1 MTVNLRPLLA
11 TVTVLVAT
19 SLFALFVAPLLS
31 LVPTDTAHAQE
42 QQQQRIGSS
51 TIDIAFDPGHT
62 IRKGEELN
70 FTLTF
75 GDLPNGATDLTY
87 DVDVIAS
94 NKPDIPLCEG
104 TGAGTDLELGSY
116 TGTTSTA
123 TGTIPATCPPR
134 QYVLVVTLK
143 DGSGKDIRAASGF
156 RVQEFREWDLPG
168 TTQPTSP
175 AGLWGESIDEVV
187 DGKQHIYNLLHV
199 VDSATA
205 KVYVYRVGRVI
216 DGNIDDTFTFVK
228 TYQLSGTNSPWGIA
242 SSASTTWVTNDGSDA
257 VTAYSKAD
265 PPERISADE
274 FSLSATNTAPRGI
287 ESQII
292 TEDYR
297 RVYIV
302 DSDANNVFYY
312 HYNNTPP
319 GSTTTGFTHFPE
331 SDLDIKETKS
341 PTGLFFNTFRMF
353 VADDQDDKIYAYGD
367 HPGELGFLRAP
378 EHDVNDLDRVGNS
391 DPAGV
396 WVDYTWV
403 YVVDSE
409 DKKIYAYEYPKNPY
423 EPIEIDGPAY
433 LEVPENSTTTGGLF
447 TAKDPNPRDFG
458 AEGAT
463 NSRAFLGVDTP
474 HASERIF
481 DLERTRNISS
491 STAEF
496 ELKFSTSYFRHCED
510 PNFENPKDADKDNIY
525 EMLIVGGGIHSAP
538 RAYFPLTVQIT
549 DVEPEKPY
557 FCEKPVTLRVA
568 DSKGRGHRI
577 NPPVEAV
584 KPDNDETDPIHIHS
598 LSGTDSDS
606 FRIDSSTGY
615 IIVDTDLDYDTKA
628 SYSVEVSI
636 RDGEGE
642 TQNST
647 STDIDDTVDVTIIVF
662 EGPEITGPTSKD
674 FAENDT
680 SDVATFTAT
689 NPGSEELEWSLEGD
703 DAADFT
709 IATTT
714 SGATLR
720 FATTPD
726 YEAAADDDADNDYE
740 ITVVAE
746 SGSLRGDLAVTVTV
760 TDENDAPLFSEGSS
774 TSRDVDEG
782 DQADRSV
789 GAPVT
794 ATDQD
799 ASETLTYSLGGTDA
813 SSFDIDTST
822 GQIKT
827 KDALDFDGGQKTY
840 EVTVEVRD
848 SRDADG
854 NSDTDTDDSIDV
866 TINVQAVNE
875 PPVLTGTTTFDYPE
889 NGSDPVGT
897 FTATDP
903 EGLNITWG
911 LSGDDED
918 SFTITGG
925 VLEFVTPPDHEDDD
939 YYFVIVEGSDS
950 NSTSSLQVNVYIED
964 VNETPDVT
972 GDISPEFAE
981 NGSGNVATYED
992 GDPELGTITWSLA
1005 GDNADAMDISGGD
1018 LTFNN
1023 PPDHETKDTYNVTVQ
1038 AFDGNSTGTLS
1049 VVVTVTD
1056 VNEDPEFPM
1065 ATTDRSV
1072 EENAGPNADVGL
1084 PVAADD
1090 PDVGD
1095 TLTYT
1100 LSGTD
1105 ASLFSIGADGQ
1116 ITANSSL
1123 DSDVE
1128 DTYEVTVQV
1137 HDGKAADGT
1146 PSAAIDDT
1154 VVVTIT
1160 VSDVNEPPTLTGTNT
1175 VSVAENSTTTVATY
1189 SADDPEEGTLT
1200 WDLSG
1205 DDADDFDITG
1215 GVLTFKT
1222 MPDHEAPTDEN
1233 LDSVY
1238 LVTVEIT
1245 DGNNTVTRDVTVTVT
1260 DVNEAPEFPSTE
1272 NGQRSAEENTISR
1285 QPVGAPVAAD
1295 DPDEDAVLTYILGG
1309 TDASSF
1315 DIISS
1320 SGQILT
1326 KGELDEDTKSSYSV
1340 TVSVH
1345 DGKADDGSAST
1356 TTDDSITVYITVTGI
1371 NEPPV
1376 ITGATA
1382 IEYAEND
1389 TSTVESYTATDPED
1403 DDITWSLSG
1412 ADDDDFTITQSGVL
1426 TFASVPDFETPTDSG
1441 GNNAYDVNVL
1451 AADGTSTTTHAVTV
1465 TVTNVNELPAFLDTE
1480 TGQRSVEENTPPNRP
1495 VGDRVAATDPE
1506 GDTLTYSFLNA
1517 SDADSFDINQ
1527 STGQILTKDA
1537 LDYDTK
1543 SAYNVVVAV
1552 HDGKAADG
1560 STSTSTDATVG
1571 IAIMVT
1577 NINEPP
1583 TVTGTTSTEYAEN
1596 GNALVEDYGYDDEE
1610 SDPVTW
1616 SLSGV
1621 DEDDFTITQSGGLS
1635 FASSPDFE
1643 TPTDSNTNNDYVV
1656 NVLAADGTSTTTH
1669 TVTVTVTNV
1678 NEKAAFPGDE
1688 DGERSIDENTAA
1700 GVPIGAPFTATDPDR
1715 GDTLTYI
1722 LGGSDSD
1729 LFAIGTTTGQILT
1742 KAVLDAE
1749 VRATYHVYV
1758 DVHDGKDKEGNP
1770 DTNYDATIEVTITVN
1785 DVNEPPV
1792 VSGNET
1798 PVVVENGSLAVAT
1811 YSEADPE
1818 NSTTSIWTLD
1828 GDDKADFEISDG
1840 GVLSF
1845 LAIPDFEKQSEYS
1858 VTVQNSDGHLTGEL
1872 VVTITVQDI
1881 NERGE
1886 IELSS
1891 EQPQVGTPLTAT
1903 LEDDDGSLDDI
1914 AWKWESKPA
1923 TSSTWTTVSTTTAG
1937 TATSDAYT
1945 PTADD
1950 EGNTLRITATY
1961 TDGHGPEKTV
1971 VEQPNNNVRPAP
1983 PINYPPAFAS
1993 STVGRSIAENT
2004 PAGESIGD
2012 PVTADDQNSGDILSY
2027 TLEGPDATSFDI
2039 DSGTGQLKTK
2049 SALDHEGKDT
2059 YTVTVKASDPSQ
2071 TSDTISVTITV
2082 TDENEGPNISGN
2094 NSITYTE
2101 GLLSVLETYK
2111 HNDPEGENIVWS
2123 LGTIL
2128 DEDDFTITNGELRFA
2143 APPDVENP
2151 TDRDQDN
2158 VYYAMV
2164 KVTDGDFEDE
2174 LLVTVVVVD
2183 TNEGPEFPSATTSRD
2198 VEENTSAGNEVGS
2211 PVGATDPE
2219 RDTLT
2224 YSLDGSDASHFDIA
2238 TSTGQILT
2246 KSTLDFENGRK
2257 TYSVTVSVTDSKNP
2271 NGVADPRVDATID
2284 VTINVTDE
2292 DEAPVLTG
2300 ATSTSAR
2307 ENATGTIATYS
2318 APDPEGATT
2327 TFSVHG
2333 DASGFSI
2340 TKHGGVL
2347 SIDGAPDY
2355 ESQDT
2360 YQITVRASDGQ
2371 NISDLDVTVNVT
2383 NEDEP
2388 GVVTLSP
2395 ASPEVGFQVNA
2406 SLTDPDLNISGVSW
2420 RWHRSTDKS
2429 GWHAITGQSGS
2440 GYTPVDADEGN
2451 YLRATATYDDEQGIG
2466 KSAHAISDSKVPA
2479 VNSRP
2484 SFSPNIVREVN
2495 ENTGPNQPIGDPV
2508 AAMNDET
2515 EDTLVYELGGLN
2527 DDMFGFSTSTGQL
2540 FTKAPLDFEGEK
2552 NSYTVTISVS
2562 DGKNANNDV
2571 DPSTDDTITVTV
2583 NVKNVDEAP
2592 EISGD
2597 EVVSFNENATG
2608 TIATY
2613 TATDPEGHSYSWDLS
2628 GADSTAF
2635 DISGGNLTF
2644 KSPPNYESKS
2654 EYEVTIEATDSR
2666 NTGTLDVTVN
2676 IVNMDEDGSVT
2687 LSSRQPQV
2695 EATLTATLSDP
2706 DEGIS
2711 TLTWT
2716 WETAT
2721 SSDWT
2726 EVRTATSS
2734 SGVTD
2739 RYTPVEGDVGKSIR
2753 VTVSYTDGHSSG
2765 KSATVTSAN
2774 QAEEKPPTNF
2784 APIFPPTTDTQLS
2797 VPENT
2802 GKGEDIGSPVTATDD
2817 NNDDLTYKLG
2827 GQDAASFDI
2836 DASNGQLKTKAA
2848 LDHENND
2855 TYTVTVT
2862 ATDPSNEEATVT
2874 VTITVNDVNEPPT
2887 LSVSSNSISYP
2898 ENDTRAVATFTVSDP
2913 EGDDVTLSPKGTDGT
2928 HFRPSGTEIHFN
2940 ALPDYESPLDADGD
2954 RVYHVTV
2961 VADDKNSTSSINIT
2975 VTVTNV
2981 NEPPQFPNGDTGT
2994 RSVTENTAA
3003 GQNVGAPVSASDPEK
3018 DALTYTLSGTDAGH
3032 FEISATTG
3040 QILAKSELDYEGRKS
3055 YEVTVSVRDNKNV
3068 DGQTD
3073 AVTDD
3078 EIDITINVIGE
3089 NEAPVITGATS
3100 TNFAENGT
3108 RAVAS
3113 YTGRDPEGGTVYW
3126 TVLGTDSAYFA
3137 ITNGG
3142 VLSFDP
3148 APDYEDPDDSE
3159 VNNVYHV
3166 TVQASDGNNINRL
3179 NMTVTVTNVEEPGE
3193 VELSSVQPQVVTALT
3208 ATLDDPDEVT
3218 SAVTWSWQR
3227 SRVGSKS
3234 SWSTI
3239 SGATSDSYT
3248 PVAGDVGRYLRATAS
3263 YDDGYSTGKSASAV
3277 SENTVRAVP
3286 VNNDPPRFLTSFE
3299 RRSVDENTAPGQ
3311 NIGDPVEA
3319 IDDPADNL
3327 TYWLDGTNSGMFSI
3341 VRSTGQLQ
3349 TRMPLDYESKVSY
3362 SVTVIAADP
3371 SNATTSVPVTIAV
3384 VNVDEAPVA
3393 VDDTASATEDG
3404 SAVTIDVLAN
3414 DSDPEGMQ
3422 LSLTAVTQ
3430 PANGS
3435 AVMVGTN
3442 VEYTPSAGYYGSDT
3456 FTYTVSDVNSNS
3468 SIGNVTISVAADS
3481 DPTVQ
3486 TDTIAIQFIPID
3498 GGGERILLSDYFS
3511 DPDEGQP
3518 PYQATTSDA
3527 TIATVEVSEGYL
3539 TITPVGIGVA
3549 TTTLTVSDTP
3559 GIKQEFRV
3567 VVFRPVVERTDTETV
3582 HIVDP
3587 DVETTLVSEDEVLSV
3602 LFQAGARDQ
3611 FFQVAIDAKSNNC
3624 GIEAPIDH
3632 QHICVL
3638 VDLFDLGA
3646 ESIEESL
3653 NQDSTLDVMLDQSQY
3668 AAVAA
3673 DVASGDFQMWKGHG
3687 PTDVSWD
3694 QIQPCPNPVGSDEC
3708 YELTAD
3714 QNGNGGTITVYN
3726 IAGFSEFAAGSDQ
3739 PTEPPTTTPPPTTGG
3754 GGSGGGS
3761 GGSGSS
3767 GSGGSTGSSSRTRY
3781 ETSGN
3786 QTPQIFGQTNV
3797 TFNENSID
3805 PVATYNAED
3814 PEDDDLTWSLLGYDR
3829 SKFRISQEGV
3839 LSFRSPPDYE
3849 TPEGRQG
3856 NTYWVILQA
3865 EDDGRPSEY
3874 DVHNVRVT
3882 VTQVNELGELSG
3894 DAELSLPENST
3905 DAIAQ
3910 YLVDDPEKGTITWTL
3925 TGSDAGA
3932 FQIDEQGNL
3941 SPLAALDFETPASS
3955 DETSV
3960 HSLKVTATDNGEPEL
3975 SVDMDVSVTIT
3986 NVNEA
3991 PLVDGIPGV
4000 GLGSDEQPWLIDL
4013 GMYFTDPDGDDL
4025 GYDFSGDN
4033 ITDVALAHLEDSTLS
4048 IDPVSGGDVSFY
4060 VVATDAG
4067 GLSAVTSVTVSVT
4080 EPEPVPT
4087 PAPAVIVPAP
4097 VSTPAP
4103 VVVVPVPTPTVP
4115 EPAIVAPE
4123 PEPTFAP
4130 LPPLVERRI
4139 SNQTQESDP
4148 VSKVIVAFAI
4158 EPVDEPMA
4166 EVSLPPAVETP
4177 APQKTSPVDEDAD
4190 GHSPAPL
4197 TASVDGSGGGIS
4209 VWLWALLTM
4218 MAMATTGYAVRM
4230 YVIHRM

>member
-42 QQQQRIGSS
+42 HPQQRIGSS
-51 TIDIAFDPGHT
+51 TIDIAFDPSHT

-75 GDLPNGATDLTY
+75 GGLPSGATDLTY
-87 DVDVIAS
+87 DVDVIS
-94 NKPDIPLCEG
+94 SSKPDIPLCEG

-116 TGTTSTA
+116 TGATATA

-199 VDSATA
+199 VDSETGT
-205 KVYVYRVGRVI
+205 VYVYRVGRVI

-242 SSASTTWVTNDGSDA
+242 SSASTTWVTNDSSDA

-265 PPERISADE
+265 PPEQISADE

-287 ESQII
+287 ESHII
-292 TEDYR
+292 NEDYR

-319 GSTTTGFTHFPE
+319 GSTTSGFTHFPE

-367 HPGELGFLRAP
+367 HPGELGFRRAP

-474 HASERIF
+474 YASERIF
-481 DLERTRNISS
+481 DLDKTRDIST

-496 ELKFSTSYFRHCED
+496 ELKFSTNYIRHCED
-510 PNFENPKDADKDNIY
+510 PNFENPKDANKDNIY
-525 EMLIVGGGIHSAP
+525 EMLIVGGGIFSAP
-538 RAYFPLTVQIT
+538 RSYFPLTVQIT
-549 DVEPEKPY
+549 DVEPEAPY
-557 FCEKPVTLRVA
+557 FCEKPVTLKVA
-568 DSKGRGHRI
+568 DSKPRGHNI

-584 KPDNDETDPIHIHS
+584 NPDGDDTHIYS
-598 LSGTDSDS
+598 LGGEDASS
-606 FRIDSSTGY
+606 FYIGRSTGY
-615 IIVDTDLDYDTKA
+615 IHVDTDLDYETKA
-628 SYSVEVSI
+628 SYTVEVSI

-703 DAADFT
+703 DAGDFT

-720 FATTPD
+720 FASTPD
-726 YEAAADDDADNDYE
+726 YENAADDDTDNDYE

-746 SGSLRGDLAVTVTV
+746 SGSLRGDLEVTVTV
-760 TDENDAPLFSEGSS
+760 TDENDAPSFSEGSS
-774 TSRDVDEG
+774 TSRNVDEG

-799 ASETLTYSLGGTDA
+799 ASDTLTYSLGGTDA
-813 SSFDIDTST
+813 SSFDIDSST
-822 GQIKT
+822 GQIET

-848 SRDADG
+848 SRDAHG

-875 PPVLTGTTTFDYPE
+875 PPVLTGTSTFDYLE
-889 NGSDPVGT
+889 NSSGPVGT

-903 EGLNITWG
+903 ESEATIVWG

-918 SFTITGG
+918 DFSISSG
-925 VLEFVTPPDHEDDD
+925 VLSFVTTPDYEEKIR
-939 YYFVIVEGSDS
+939 YFVIVEASDG

-964 VNETPDVT
+964 VNEKPTVSGDTSPD
-972 GDISPEFAE
+972 FAE
-981 NGSGNVATYED
+981 NGSGIVETYTAD
-992 GDPELGTITWSLA
+992 DPEGVTVTWSLS
-1005 GDNADAMDISGGD
+1005 GSDADGMDISGGD

-1023 PPDHETKDTYNVTVQ
+1023 PPDHETKDTNNVTVQ

-1072 EENAGPNADVGL
+1072 EENAGPNAVVGL
-1084 PVAADD
+1084 PVVADD
-1090 PDVGD
+1090 PDD
-1095 TLTYT
+1095 DATLTYS
-1100 LSGTD
+1100 LSGAD
-1105 ASLFSIGADGQ
+1105 ASSFTIDGSGQ
-1116 ITANSSL
+1116 IKAVSSL

-1128 DTYEVTVQV
+1128 DTYVVTVDV
-1137 HDGKAADGT
+1137 HDGKAADGS
-1146 PSAAIDDT
+1146 PSTSTDDT
-1154 VVVTIT
+1154 IVVTIT
-1160 VSDVNEPPTLTGTNT
+1160 VSDVNEPPTLTGTTT
-1175 VSVAENSTTTVATY
+1175 VSIAENSGTTVATY
-1189 SADDPEEGTLT
+1189 SADDPEGGTPMWTLA
-1200 WDLSG
+1200 G
-1205 DDADDFDITG
+1205 DDKDAFDITG
-1215 GVLTFKT
+1215 GVLTFKAE
-1222 MPDHEAPTDEN
+1222 PNHEAPTDADT
-1233 LDSVY
+1233 DSVY
-1238 LVTVEIT
+1238 LVTVEAS
-1245 DGNNTVTRDVTVTVT
+1245 DGNTKVTLDVTVTVS
-1260 DVNEAPEFPSTE
+1260 DVNEAPAFPTTE
-1272 NGQRSAEENTISR
+1272 NVQRSVVENTNSG
-1285 QPVGAPVAAD
+1285 QHVGAPVAAD
-1295 DPDEDAVLTYILGG
+1295 DPDVDAVLTYTLSG

-1315 DIISS
+1315 DINSL

-1326 KGELDEDTKSSYSV
+1326 KDALDADTKSSYTV

-1345 DGKADDGSAST
+1345 DGKADDGSVST
-1356 TTDDSITVYITVTGI
+1356 TTDASKPVTITVTGI
-1371 NEPPV
+1371 NEPPEV
-1376 ITGATA
+1376 TGSTA
-1382 IEYAEND
+1382 IEYAEDD
-1389 TSTVESYTATDPED
+1389 TSTVETYTATDPERGQ
-1403 DDITWSLSG
+1403 ITWGLSG
-1412 ADDDDFTITQSGVL
+1412 TDEDDFTITQSGDL
-1426 TFASVPDFETPTDSG
+1426 EFASDPDFETPTDNG
-1441 GNNAYDVNVL
+1441 GDNVYDVNVL
-1451 AADGTSTTTHAVTV
+1451 AGDGTSTSTHAVTV
-1465 TVTNVNELPAFLDTE
+1465 TVTNVNEPPAFPSTE
-1480 TGQRSVEENTPPNRP
+1480 TGNRSVVENTISGQP
-1495 VGDRVAATDPE
+1495 VGDPVAAVDPDE
-1506 GDTLTYSFLNA
+1506 DAVLTYTLSGDDA
-1517 SDADSFDINQ
+1517 SSFDIV
-1527 STGQILTKDA
+1527 SSSGQIQTKDD
-1537 LDYDTK
+1537 LDADTK
-1543 SAYNVVVAV
+1543 ANYVVVVLV

-1560 STSTSTDATVG
+1560 SESTSVDDQVVVSITVTDV
-1571 IAIMVT
+1571 
-1577 NINEPP
+1577 NEPP
-1583 TVTGTTSTEYAEN
+1583 TVTGATSTEYAEN
-1596 GNALVEDYGYDDEE
+1596 GDAVVEYYGYDDEE

-1643 TPTDSNTNNDYVV
+1643 TPTDSGPNNVY
-1656 NVLAADGTSTTTH
+1656 NVTILVADGTSTTTH
-1669 TVTVTVTNV
+1669 AVTVTVTDV
-1678 NEKAAFPGDE
+1678 NEPPAFPDSE
-1688 DGERSIDENTAA
+1688 DGERDVNENTIA
-1700 GVPIGAPFTATDPDR
+1700 GTNIGDPVRAIDPDY

-1722 LGGSDSD
+1722 LDSAGAEFFD
-1729 LFAIGTTTGQILT
+1729 IDEETGQLKT
-1742 KAVLDAE
+1742 KADLNFE
-1749 VRATYHVYV
+1749 GTPTYYVYV
-1758 DVHDGKDKEGNP
+1758 DVHDGKDDNGSVS
-1770 DTNYDATIEVTITVN
+1770 TTTDAYIYVTITVN

-1792 VSGNET
+1792 VTGDEAPEVIENVGLDVET
-1798 PVVVENGSLAVAT
+1798 YFAD
-1811 YSEADPE
+1811 DPE
-1818 NSTTSIWTLD
+1818 NSTTSTWTLD
-1828 GDDKADFEISDG
+1828 GEDKAAFEIDEF

-1845 LAIPDFEKQSEYS
+1845 LATPNYEAQSKYS
-1858 VTVQNSDGHLTGEL
+1858 LTVQNSDGQLTGEL
-1872 VVTITVQDI
+1872 AVIITVQNFD
-1881 NERGE
+1881 ERGE

-1891 EQPQVGTPLTAT
+1891 EQPQVDTALTAT

-1914 AWKWESKPA
+1914 AWKWESYSA
-1923 TSSTWTTVSTTTAG
+1923 TTTTWTTVSTSTTG
-1937 TATSDAYT
+1937 NTASNSYT
-1945 PTADD
+1945 PVAED

-1961 TDGHGPEKTV
+1961 TDGHGPEKTL
-1971 VEQPNNNVRPAP
+1971 VEQPNQSVRPAP

-1993 STVGRSIAENT
+1993 STVSRNIGENT
-2004 PAGESIGD
+2004 SAGESIGE
-2012 PVTADDQNSGDILSY
+2012 PVTAEDPNSGDILSY
-2027 TLEGPDATSFDI
+2027 ALEGPDADSFNI
-2039 DSGTGQLKTK
+2039 DSGTGQLETK
-2049 SALDHEGKDT
+2049 AALDYEGKKT

-2224 YSLDGSDASHFDIA
+2224 YSLDGSDSSHFDIA

-2246 KSTLDFENGRK
+2246 KAALDFENGRK
-2257 TYSVTVSVTDSKNP
+2257 TYSVTVSVTDSKDP
-2271 NGVADPRVDATID
+2271 NGAPNSVEDASIE

-2300 ATSTSAR
+2300 ATSTSAT
-2307 ENATGTIATYS
+2307 ENVTGTITTYS

-2327 TFSVHG
+2327 TWSIYG
-2333 DASGFSI
+2333 DVTDFSI
-2340 TKHGGVL
+2340 SDDGVL
-2347 SIDGAPDY
+2347 STDNALDY
-2355 ESQDT
+2355 EDQDT
-2360 YQITVRASDGQ
+2360 YQITVRASDNQ
-2371 NISDLDVTVNVT
+2371 NIAELDVTVTVT
-2383 NEDEP
+2383 NVEEP

-2395 ASPEVGFQVNA
+2395 TSPEVGTPVNA
-2406 SLTDPDLNISGVSW
+2406 SLTDPDRLVSITSW
-2420 RWHRSTDKS
+2420 AWHRSTDKNS
-2429 GWHAITGQSGS
+2429 SNWTLIDGATGSA
-2440 GYTPVDADEGN
+2440 YTPVDDDEGN
-2451 YLRATATYDDEQGIG
+2451 YLRAAVSYEDDHGTGKNASGAT
-2466 KSAHAISDSKVPA
+2466 DSKVPT

-2495 ENTGPNQPIGDPV
+2495 ENTESNQPIGDPV
-2508 AAMNDET
+2508 TAMNDEDD
-2515 EDTLVYELGGLN
+2515 DTLVYELGGA
-2527 DDMFGFSTSTGQL
+2527 DADAFDFSTSTGQL
-2540 FTKAPLDFEGEK
+2540 MTKDDLDFETK
-2552 NSYTVTISVS
+2552 PSYTVTISVS
-2562 DGKNANNDV
+2562 DGRNANNDV

-2592 EISGD
+2592 EIRGD
-2597 EVVSFNENATG
+2597 EVVSFIESATG

-2739 RYTPVEGDVGKSIR
+2739 RYTPVEADVGKSVR

-2765 KSATVTSAN
+2765 KSETVTSAN
-2774 QAEEKPPTNF
+2774 QVEEKPPTNA
-2784 APIFPPTTDTQLS
+2784 APTFPPTTDTQLS

-2802 GKGEDIGSPVTATDD
+2802 GEGENIGSPVTATDG
-2817 NNDDLTYKLG
+2817 NNDNLNYRLG

-2836 DASNGQLKTKAA
+2836 DASSGQLKTKTA
-2848 LDHENND
+2848 LDHEDKD
-2855 TYTVTVT
+2855 TYAVTVT
-2862 ATDPSNEEATVT
+2862 ASDPSNEEATVT
-2874 VTITVNDVNEPPT
+2874 VTITVTDVNEPPS
-2887 LSVSSNSISYP
+2887 LSLSTTDLSYP
-2898 ENDTRAVATFTVSDP
+2898 ENDDRPVATFTTSDP
-2913 EGDDVTLSPKGTDGT
+2913 EDDDITLVPKGDDGKL
-2928 HFRPSGTEIHFN
+2928 FRFSGTELHFN
-2940 ALPDYESPLDADGD
+2940 ALPDFETLLDADNDG
-2954 RVYHVTV
+2954 VYRVTV
-2961 VADDKNSTSSINIT
+2961 VADDKNSTTTLEVT
-2975 VTVTNV
+2975 VKVTNV

-3003 GQNVGAPVSASDPEK
+3003 GQNVGAPVSASDPEG
-3018 DALTYTLSGTDAGH
+3018 DSLTYTLSGTDAGH
-3032 FEISATTG
+3032 FDINASTG

-3055 YEVTVSVRDNKNV
+3055 YSVMVSVRDNKNV

-3073 AVTDD
+3073 AVNDD
-3078 EIDITINVIGE
+3078 DIEITINVIGE

-3137 ITNGG
+3137 VTNDG

-3159 VNNVYHV
+3159 RNNVYHV

-3179 NMTVTVTNVEEPGE
+3179 DMTVTVTNVEEPGE
-3193 VELSSVQPQVVTALT
+3193 VELSSVQPQVDTALT

-3227 SRVGSKS
+3227 SRAGSKS
-3234 SWSTI
+3234 SWSNI

-3248 PVAGDVGRYLRATAS
+3248 PVTGDVGRYLRATAS
-3263 YDDGYSTGKSASAV
+3263 YDDGYSTGKNASAV

-3299 RRSVDENTAPGQ
+3299 RRSVNENTAPGQ

-3327 TYWLDGTNSGMFSI
+3327 TYWLDGTNAGMFSI

-3393 VDDTASATEDG
+3393 VDDTAIATEDG
-3404 SAVTIDVLAN
+3404 AAVTIDVLAN

-3435 AVMVGTN
+3435 AVMVGAN
-3442 VEYTPSAGYYGSDT
+3442 VEYTPSAGYYGADT

-3511 DPDEGQP
+3511 DPDEGHP

-3559 GIKQEFRV
+3559 GINQEFRV
-3567 VVFRPVVERTDTETV
+3567 VVFRPVVERTDSETV
-3582 HIVDP
+3582 FIVDP
-3587 DVETTLVSEDEVLSV
+3587 AIETTLVSKNEALSV
-3602 LFQAGARDQ
+3602 LFQAGSRDQ
-3611 FFQVAIDAKSNNC
+3611 FFQVAIDAQSNNC
-3624 GIEAPIDH
+3624 GVEAPIGH
-3632 QHICVL
+3632 QHVCVL

-3646 ESIEESL
+3646 QSIEESL
-3653 NQDSTLDVMLDQSQY
+3653 NQNSTLHVTLNQALFD
-3668 AAVAA
+3668 AIEA

-3694 QIQPCPNPVGSDEC
+3694 EIDECPDPRGTGEC
-3708 YELTAD
+3708 YELTA
-3714 QNGNGGTITVYN
+3714 NPNGGGKITVYN
-3726 IAGFSEFAAGSDQ
+3726 IAGFSEFAAGSDE
-3739 PTEPPTTTPPPTTGG
+3739 PAEPPTTTPPPTTGG

-3767 GSGGSTGSSSRTRY
+3767 GGGGSTGSSSRTRY

-3797 TFNENSID
+3797 TFSENGTD
-3805 PVATYNAED
+3805 PVATYIAED
-3814 PEDDDLTWSLLGYDR
+3814 ADDDDLTWSLLGYDR

-3839 LSFRSPPDYE
+3839 LSFRNPPDYE

-3894 DAELSLPENST
+3894 DAELSLRENSI
-3905 DAIAQ
+3905 DAITKYQ
-3910 YLVDDPEKGTITWTL
+3910 VDDPEKGTITWML
-3925 TGSDAGA
+3925 SGPDAGA

-3941 SPLAALDFETPASS
+3941 SPTAALDFETPASS
-3955 DETSV
+3955 DDTNV
-3960 HSLKVTATDNGEPEL
+3960 HALKITATDNGEPEL
-3975 SVDMDVSVTIT
+3975 SVDMDVSITIT

-4000 GLGSDEQPWLIDL
+4000 DLGSDEQPWLIDL
-4013 GMYFTDPDGDDL
+4013 GMYFSDPDGDDL

-4139 SNQTQESDP
+4139 RNQTQDSDP

-4177 APQKTSPVDEDAD
+4177 APQKTSPVDEDEA

-4209 VWLWALLTM
+4209 VWLWALLTL

>member
-75 GDLPNGATDLTY
+75 GGLPSGATDLTY

-94 NKPDIPLCEG
+94 NRPDIPLCEG
-104 TGAGTDLELGSY
+104 TGAGPDLKLGSY

-168 TTQPTSP
+168 TQPTSP

-187 DGKQHIYNLLHV
+187 NGKQHIYNLLHV
-199 VDSATA
+199 VDSETGT
-205 KVYVYRVGRVI
+205 VYVYRVGRVI

-228 TYQLSGTNSPWGIA
+228 TYQLSGTNVPWGIA
-242 SSASTTWVTNDGSDA
+242 SSESTTWVTNDGSDA

-265 PPERISADE
+265 PPEQISADE

-287 ESQII
+287 EFDFV
-292 TEDYR
+292 TDDYR

-302 DSDANNVFYY
+302 DSDANKVFYY
-312 HYNNTPP
+312 HYNNT
-319 GSTTTGFTHFPE
+319 GSTTPGFTHFPE
-331 SDLDIKETKS
+331 SDLPLHIENTS

-353 VADDQDDKIYAYGD
+353 VADDQDDKIYAYGE
-367 HPGELGFLRAP
+367 HPGEEGIRRAP

-403 YVVDSE
+403 YVVDSVG
-409 DKKIYAYEYPKNPY
+409 KKIYAYEYPDYPY
-423 EPIEIDGPAY
+423 EPMEINGPAY
-433 LEVPENSTTTGGLF
+433 LTVPENSTTTGGLF
-447 TAKDPNPRDFG
+447 TATDPNPRDFG
-458 AEGAT
+458 DTAT
-463 NSRAFLGVDTP
+463 RSRAHLGIDTP

-481 DLERTRNISS
+481 DLEKTNNISS
-491 STAEF
+491 SKAEF
-496 ELKFSTSYFRHCED
+496 ELKFSTNYIRHCED
-510 PNFENPKDADKDNIY
+510 PNFENPKDANKDNIY

-549 DVEPEKPY
+549 DVEPEAPY

-568 DSKGRGHRI
+568 DSKGRGHPI

-584 KPDNDETDPIHIHS
+584 NPDGDQKHIYS
-598 LSGTDSDS
+598 LGGTDSDS
-606 FRIDSSTGY
+606 FRIATSTGY
-615 IIVDTDLDYDTKA
+615 IIVDTELDYATKA
-628 SYSVEVSI
+628 SYLVEVSI
-636 RDGEGE
+636 RDDEGQ
-642 TQNST
+642 TQNSI
-647 STDIDDTVDVTIIVF
+647 STAIDDTVEVTIEVF
-662 EGPEITGPTSKD
+662 EGPEIDGPTSKD

-703 DAADFT
+703 DAGDFT

-760 TDENDAPLFSEGSS
+760 TDENDAPEFSEGSS
-774 TSRDVDEG
+774 TSRNVDEG

-813 SSFDIDTST
+813 SSFDIDSST

-827 KDALDFDGGQKTY
+827 KDALDFDGGKRTY

-848 SRDADG
+848 SRDVDG
-854 NSDTDTDDSIDV
+854 NADTVTDDTIDV

-875 PPVLTGTTTFDYPE
+875 SPVLTGTSTFDYLE

-903 EGLNITWG
+903 EGEATIVWG

-918 SFTITGG
+918 DFSISSG
-925 VLEFVTPPDHEDDD
+925 VLSFVTTPDYEEKIR
-939 YYFVIVEGSDS
+939 YFVIVEASDG

-964 VNETPDVT
+964 VNEKPTVSGDTSPD
-972 GDISPEFAE
+972 FAE
-981 NGSGNVATYED
+981 NGSGIVETYTAD
-992 GDPELGTITWSLA
+992 DPEGVTVTWSLS
-1005 GDNADAMDISGGD
+1005 GSDADGMDISGGD

-1128 DTYEVTVQV
+1128 DTYEVTIQV
-1137 HDGKAADGT
+1137 HDGKATDGT
-1146 PSAAIDDT
+1146 PSSDIDDT

-1160 VSDVNEPPTLTGTNT
+1160 VSDVNEPPTLTGTTT

-1189 SADDPEEGTLT
+1189 SADDPEGVTLL
-1200 WDLSG
+1200 WDLLG

-1215 GVLTFKT
+1215 GVLTFKSV
-1222 MPDHEAPTDEN
+1222 PDHEAPTDADTN
-1233 LDSVY
+1233 SVY
-1238 LVTVEIT
+1238 LVTVKVT
-1245 DGNNTVTRDVTVTVT
+1245 DGNHNVELNVTVTVT
-1260 DVNEAPEFPSTE
+1260 DVNEAPAFPSTE
-1272 NGQRSAEENTISR
+1272 TGNRSVVENTRSGE
-1285 QPVGAPVAAD
+1285 PVGAPVAAD
-1295 DPDEDAVLTYILGG
+1295 DPDENAVLTYILSGA
-1309 TDASSF
+1309 DASSF
-1315 DIISS
+1315 DIGSS

-1326 KGELDEDTKSSYSV
+1326 KDELDEDTKSTYLV
-1340 TVSVH
+1340 TVEVH
-1345 DGKADDGSAST
+1345 DGKAVDGSPST
-1356 TTDDSITVYITVTGI
+1356 TTDAYKDVTITVTGI
-1371 NEPPV
+1371 NEPPEV
-1376 ITGATA
+1376 TGSTA

-1389 TSTVESYTATDPED
+1389 TSTVETYTATDPERGQ
-1403 DDITWSLSG
+1403 ITWGLSG
-1412 ADDDDFTITQSGVL
+1412 TDEDDFTITQSGVL
-1426 TFASVPDFETPTDSG
+1426 TFASDPDFETPTDNG
-1441 GNNAYDVNVL
+1441 GDNVYDVNVL
-1451 AADGTSTTTHAVTV
+1451 AGDGTSTTTHAVIV
-1465 TVTNVNELPAFLDTE
+1465 TVTNVNEPPAFPDTGSVE
-1480 TGQRSVEENTPPNRP
+1480 RSVEENTLSGRN
-1495 VGDRVAATDPE
+1495 VGAPVAATDPE
-1506 GDTLTYSFLNA
+1506 KDSLTYTLSGN
-1517 SDADSFDINQ
+1517 DADSFDINP
-1527 STGQILTKDA
+1527 STGQILTKDP
-1537 LDYDTK
+1537 LDADTT
-1543 SAYNVVVAV
+1543 ANYIVIVVV
-1552 HDGKAADG
+1552 HDGKGADG
-1560 STSTSTDATVG
+1560 SESTSVDDQVVVSITVTD
-1571 IAIMVT
+1571 
-1577 NINEPP
+1577 INERP

-1596 GNALVEDYGYDDEE
+1596 GDAVVEDYEYDDQEG
-1610 SDPVTW
+1610 DTVTW
-1616 SLSGV
+1616 SLSGD
-1621 DEDDFTITQSGGLS
+1621 DEDDFSISQSGELE
-1635 FASSPDFE
+1635 FASSPDYE
-1643 TPTDSNTNNDYVV
+1643 DPTDSNRQNDYVV
-1656 NVLAADGTSTTTH
+1656 NVLAFDGTGTTTYP
-1669 TVTVTVTNV
+1669 VAVNVTNV
-1678 NEKAAFPGDE
+1678 NEKPAFLSPE
-1688 DGERSIDENTAA
+1688 DGQRSIDENTAA
-1700 GVPIGAPFTATDPDR
+1700 GVPIGAPFTATDPDN
-1715 GDTLTYI
+1715 GDTLTYV
-1722 LGGSDSD
+1722 LDSTVAEF
-1729 LFAIGTTTGQILT
+1729 FAIGTTTGQILT
-1742 KAVLDAE
+1742 KAGLDAE
-1749 VRATYHVYV
+1749 GRSTYTFYI
-1758 DVHDGKDKEGNP
+1758 DVHDGKDEEGNP
-1770 DTNYDATIEVTITVN
+1770 DTYFDATIDVTITVN
-1785 DVNEPPV
+1785 DVNEPPA

-1798 PVVVENGSLAVAT
+1798 PDVVENVSLTVGT
-1811 YSEADPE
+1811 YTADDPE

-1828 GDDKADFEISDG
+1828 GEDKAAFEIDEFG
-1840 GVLSF
+1840 ALSF
-1845 LAIPDFEKQSEYS
+1845 LATPNYEAQSEYS
-1858 VTVQNSDGHLTGEL
+1858 VTVQYSDGQLTGEL
-1872 VVTITVQDI
+1872 AVIITVQNFD
-1881 NERGE
+1881 ERGE

-1891 EQPQVGTPLTAT
+1891 EQPQVDTALTAT

-1923 TSSTWTTVSTTTAG
+1923 TSSAWTTVSTSTTG
-1937 TATSDAYT
+1937 STASNSYT
-1945 PTADD
+1945 PTESD
-1950 EGNTLRITATY
+1950 EGNDLRITVTY
-1961 TDGHGPEKTV
+1961 TDGHGSGKDV
-1971 VEQPNNNVRPAP
+1971 VEQPSNSVRPAP
-1983 PINYPPAFAS
+1983 EENYPPAFAS
-1993 STVGRSIAENT
+1993 SAVSRSIAENT
-2004 PAGESIGD
+2004 SAGESIGD
-2012 PVTADDQNSGDILSY
+2012 PVTADDPNNGDILSY
-2027 TLEGPDATSFDI
+2027 ALEGPDAASFDI
-2039 DSGTGQLKTK
+2039 DSGTGQLKTRA
-2049 SALDHEGKDT
+2049 ALDHEGKNT

-2071 TSDTISVTITV
+2071 TSDTITVTITV
-2082 TDENEGPNISGN
+2082 TNVNEGPDIRGN
-2094 NSITYTE
+2094 NSTTYTE
-2101 GLLSVLETYK
+2101 GLLSVVETYK

-2158 VYYAMV
+2158 MYYVLV
-2164 KVTDGDFEDE
+2164 KVTDGEFEDE
-2174 LLVTVVVVD
+2174 LVVTVVVVD
-2183 TNEGPEFPSATTSRD
+2183 TNEGPEFPGATTSRA
-2198 VEENTSAGNEVGS
+2198 VSENTSAGNDVGS
-2211 PVGATDPE
+2211 PVSASDPE
-2219 RDTLT
+2219 RDILT
-2224 YSLDGSDASHFDIA
+2224 YSLGGTDAGHFDIS

-2246 KSTLDFENGRK
+2246 KSDLDYESGTK
-2257 TYSVTVSVTDSKNP
+2257 SYSVTVSVTDSKDP
-2271 NGVADPRVDATID
+2271 NGAPNSLEDASIE
-2284 VTINVTDE
+2284 VTINVIDE

-2300 ATSTSAR
+2300 ATSTKAT
-2307 ENATGTIATYS
+2307 ENTTGPIATYS

-2327 TFSVHG
+2327 TWSIYG
-2333 DASGFSI
+2333 DVTDFSI
-2340 TKHGGVL
+2340 SDDGVL
-2347 SIDGAPDY
+2347 STDNALDY
-2355 ESQDT
+2355 EDQDT
-2360 YQITVRASDGQ
+2360 YQITVHASDNQ
-2371 NISDLDVTVNVT
+2371 NNAELDVTVNVS
-2383 NEDEP
+2383 NVEEP

-2395 ASPEVGFQVNA
+2395 TAPEVGTPVNA
-2406 SLTDPDLNISGVSW
+2406 SLTDPDRLVSITSW
-2420 RWHRSTDKS
+2420 AWHRSTDNNS
-2429 GWHAITGQSGS
+2429 SNWTLIDGATGSA
-2440 GYTPVDADEGN
+2440 YTPVDADEDN
-2451 YLRATATYDDEQGIG
+2451 YLRATASYEDDHGAG
-2466 KSAHAISDSKVPA
+2466 KNASGATDSKVPA

-2508 AAMNDET
+2508 TAMNDET
-2515 EDTLVYELGGLN
+2515 EDTLVYELDG
-2527 DDMFGFSTSTGQL
+2527 DDAASFDFSTSTGQL
-2540 FTKAPLDFEGEK
+2540 MTKDDLDFETK
-2552 NSYTVTISVS
+2552 PSYTVTISVS
-2562 DGKNANNDV
+2562 DGKNANNEV
-2571 DPSTDDTITVTV
+2571 DLSTDDAITVTV

-2592 EISGD
+2592 VISGD
-2597 EVVSFNENATG
+2597 QVVDFNENATA
-2608 TIATY
+2608 TVATY
-2613 TATDPEGHSYSWDLS
+2613 TAADPEEHSISWDLS
-2628 GADSTAF
+2628 GTDSSAF
-2635 DISGGNLTF
+2635 EISGGNLSF
-2644 KSPPNYESKS
+2644 KSPPD
-2654 EYEVTIEATDSR
+2654 YEVKPTYQVTIVATDSR
-2666 NTGTLDVTVN
+2666 NPGTLDVTVN
-2676 IVNMDEDGSVT
+2676 IVNMDEAGSVT

-2706 DEGIS
+2706 DKGIS

-2721 SSDWT
+2721 SSDWN

-2739 RYTPVEGDVGKSIR
+2739 SYTPVEGDVGKSIR

-2784 APIFPPTTDTQLS
+2784 APTFPPTTDTQLS

-2802 GKGEDIGSPVTATDD
+2802 SEGEDIGSPVTAADD
-2817 NNDDLTYKLG
+2817 NNDDLSYTLG

-2836 DASNGQLKTKAA
+2836 DSSSGQLKTKAT
-2848 LDHENND
+2848 LDHED
-2855 TYTVTVT
+2855 KDSYTVSVT
-2862 ATDPSNEEATVT
+2862 ATDPSNEEATIT
-2874 VTITVNDVNEPPT
+2874 VTITVTDVNEPPI
-2887 LSVSSNSISYP
+2887 LSVSSDSISYP
-2898 ENDTRAVATFTVSDP
+2898 ENDTRAVATITVSDP
-2913 EGDDVTLSPKGTDGT
+2913 EGDDVTLTPKGTDGT
-2928 HFRPSGTEIHFN
+2928 HFRPNGTEIHFN

-2961 VADDKNSTSSINIT
+2961 VADDKNSTSSIDIT

-3055 YEVTVSVRDNKNV
+3055 YEVTVSVRDNLNV
-3068 DGQTD
+3068 DGNSD
-3073 AVTDD
+3073 AVNDD

-3126 TVLGTDSAYFA
+3126 TVLGTGSAYFA

-3148 APDYEDPDDSE
+3148 APDYEDTDDSDR
-3159 VNNVYHV
+3159 NNVYHV

-3179 NMTVTVTNVEEPGE
+3179 DMTVTVTNVEEPGE
-3193 VELSSVQPQVVTALT
+3193 VELSSVQPQVDTALI

-3227 SRVGSKS
+3227 SRAGSKS

-3248 PVAGDVGRYLRATAS
+3248 PVAGDVGRYLRATAT
-3263 YDDGYSTGKSASAV
+3263 YDDGYSNGKSASAV
-3277 SENTVRAVP
+3277 SENTVRLVP
-3286 VNNDPPRFLTSFE
+3286 INNDPPRFLSSFE

-3327 TYWLDGTNSGMFSI
+3327 TYWLDGANAGMFSI

-3362 SVTVIAADP
+3362 SFTVIAADP

-3442 VEYTPSAGYYGSDT
+3442 VEYTPSAGYYGSDA

-3498 GGGERILLSDYFS
+3498 GGGERILLSDYFT

-3559 GIKQEFRV
+3559 GINQEFRV
-3567 VVFRPVVERTDTETV
+3567 VVYRPVVERTETETV
-3582 HIVDP
+3582 FIVDP
-3587 DVETTLVSEDEVLSV
+3587 AIETTLVSKNEALSV
-3602 LFQAGARDQ
+3602 LFQAGSRDQ
-3611 FFQVAIDAKSNNC
+3611 FFQVAIDAQSNNC
-3624 GIEAPIDH
+3624 GVEAPIGH
-3632 QHICVL
+3632 QHVCVL

-3646 ESIEESL
+3646 QSIEESL
-3653 NQDSTLDVMLDQSQY
+3653 NQNSTLHVTLSQ
-3668 AAVAA
+3668 ALFDAIEA

-3694 QIQPCPNPVGSDEC
+3694 EIDECPDPRGTGEC

-3714 QNGNGGTITVYN
+3714 PNGGGTITVHN

-3739 PTEPPTTTPPPTTGG
+3739 PTVPPTTTPPPTTGG

-3767 GSGGSTGSSSRTRY
+3767 GGGGSTGSSSRTRY

-3797 TFNENSID
+3797 TFSENGTD
-3805 PVATYNAED
+3805 PVSTYIAED
-3814 PEDDDLTWSLLGYDR
+3814 ADDDDITWSLLGYDR
-3829 SKFRISQEGV
+3829 SKFRISQDGV
-3839 LSFRSPPDYE
+3839 LSFRSQPDYE

-3894 DAELSLPENST
+3894 DAELSLPENSI
-3905 DAIAQ
+3905 DAITQ

-3925 TGSDAGA
+3925 SGPDAGA

-3955 DETSV
+3955 DETNV

-4060 VVATDAG
+4060 VVATDTG

-4087 PAPAVIVPAP
+4087 PAQAVIVPAP

-4103 VVVVPVPTPTVP
+4103 VVVVPVQTPTVP
-4115 EPAIVAPE
+4115 EQVTVAPE
-4123 PEPTFAP
+4123 PVPTFAP